1 MGGYVLEACADSVES
16 AVIAT
21 SAGANRLELCANLM
35 IGGTTPTLATF
46 EQVRKRCENIINVL
60 VRPRFG
66 DFCYTKDEFEIIKNE
81 VRQFREAG
89 ADGIVTGILKPD
101 GSLDIFRMKELMVE
115 AGDMTVTL
123 HRAFDVC
130 ADPYKTLE
138 EAVALGIDIILTSGQ
153 ANVCTDGKKC
163 LKEAVRLAGGRI
175 EIEAGSGVNAEVIE
189 ELYKETGVRSF
200 HMSGKVVIDSPM
212 IFRKEGVHMGLDS
225 ISEYDI
231 WRTGEEN
238 IRKAVEVIEKLKN
251 RKMP

>member
-1 MGGYVLEACADSVES
+1 M
-16 AVIAT
+16 
-21 SAGANRLELCANLM
+21 
-35 IGGTTPTLATF
+35 
-46 EQVRKRCENIINVL
+46 
-60 VRPRFG
+60 
-66 DFCYTKDEFEIIKNE
+66 
-81 VRQFREAG
+81 RQFREGG

-153 ANVCTDGKKC
+153 ANVCTDGKRC

-200 HMSGKVVIDSPM
+200 HMSGKVVIDSLM